1 MSILTREPSWYT
13 KTLKEMAIA
22 SVWMEV
28 EALQYDQIA
37 ITLGMELAYKP
48 VVYGIS
54 TNAAVVEENEPKLA
68 KVVDIYE
75 SRLAQSKYLGS
86 DCFTPADLHHLPT
99 IHYLLGTQAKK
110 LFDSRPYVSAR
121 VANITARPAWLKV
134 LALQSKQ

>member
-1 MSILTREPSWYT
+1 
-13 KTLKEMAIA
+13 MAIA

-54 TNAAVVEENEPKLA
+54 TNATVVEENEPKLA

-75 SRLAQSKYLGS
+75 SRLAQSKYLGG
-86 DCFTPADLHHLPT
+86 DCFTLADLHHLPT
-99 IHYLLGTQAKK
+99 ICWCNHNNNGNNTT
-110 LFDSRPYVSAR
+110 R
-121 VANITARPAWLKV
+121 N
-134 LALQSKQ
+134 